1 MLTTAMLYLCE
12 KGPKLERSRARIDR
26 FIANVERIEKL
37 NTETICVRL
46 SCPAITHYKAGQYL
60 QVFVNEQ
67 TVRSYSLASSP
78 GIDEEL
84 HLHIRKSAS
93 GGVSRWFHEELAVGD
108 AIHIGPPQ
116 GSCFYLPVDIDQP
129 ILMIGTGS
137 GLAPLYSMARN
148 ALRHGHRSQINLYH
162 GVRHRQELY
171 LVEQLHALSR
181 VNKNFQY
188 FPCVSRGLAKENP
201 AGEGSLAGRALDIA
215 LRDTSLSE
223 DWRIYLSGNPAMV
236 HDAREAIASAGVPLS
251 SIFSD
256 LFVSSSALSCAA

>member
-1 MLTTAMLYLCE
+1 MTLIFNIHG
-12 KGPKLERSRARIDR
+12 KGTQKLERSQTRVDR
-26 FIANVERIEKL
+26 FIANVEQIEKL
-37 NTETICVRL
+37 NPETICVKL

-67 TVRSYSLASSP
+67 TVRNYSLASSP
-78 GIDEEL
+78 GIDEGL

-116 GSCFYLPVDIDQP
+116 GSCFYLPVDVDQP

-137 GLAPLYSMARN
+137 GLAPLYGMTRN
-148 ALRHGHRSQINLYH
+148 ALRHGHRGQINLYH

-171 LVEQLHALSR
+171 LVEQLHALAR
-181 VNKNFQY
+181 LNKNFQY
-188 FPCVSRGLAKENP
+188 FPCVSRGLVKEKP
-201 AGEGSLAGRALDIA
+201 EDGGALAGRALDIA
-215 LRDTSLSE
+215 LRDTPLAE
-223 DWRIYLSGNPAMV
+223 GWRVYLSGNPAMV
-236 HDAREAIASAGVPLS
+236 HAARDATAAAGVPLN

-256 LFVSSSALSCAA
+256 LFMCPSALSYAA

>member
-1 MLTTAMLYLCE
+1 MLTPQ
-12 KGPKLERSRARIDR
+12 KPSDR
-26 FIANVERIEKL
+26 FVATVQHLDKL
-37 NTETICVRL
+37 NPETLCVRL
-46 SCPAITHYKAGQYL
+46 RCPDITHYKAGQYL
-60 QVFVNEQ
+60 KVFVDEQ

-137 GLAPLYSMARN
+137 GLAPLYGMARN
-148 ALRHGHRSQINLYH
+148 ALRHGHRGQINLYH
-162 GVRHRQELY
+162 GVRHREELY

-181 VNKNFQY
+181 LNKNFQY
-188 FPCVSRGLAKENP
+188 SPCVSRGPAEQRPDENP
-201 AGEGSLAGRALDIA
+201 AGEGALAGRALDIA
-215 LRDTSLSE
+215 LRDTPLSD
-223 DWRIYLSGNPAMV
+223 DWRVYLSGNPAMV
-236 HDAREAIASAGVPLS
+236 HDARDAAALAGVPFS

-256 LFVSSSALSCAA
+256 LFVSPSALSCAA